1 MKDEE
6 LLEAF
11 EQVERFIDYRYR
23 KSHGNLFLILGI
35 YFFIAII
42 FSGYGHEIS
51 EAINISPALL
61 GISMFIIFIFF
72 YLFFVGRGFHLAHKT
87 GLDKLK
93 KEEKNSFKKKERISY
108 IVIFLILFFLFAL
121 IYYVISSFDIS
132 FCVIWCIGV
141 GLANIAI
148 YVSMKKIYGEKHY
161 HKENL
166 WIGLSL
172 LFSIPIV
179 FLLPS
184 RYSIFF
190 TAFVFLGLH
199 FTVSFYIY
207 SDAERILRESL
218 TGGLG
223 KLLSSESKLSS
234 PVRLGIMILLRTKS
248 KMVFS
253 EIQKTL
259 RLTPGNL
266 DSHLRHLE
274 KSGYVHIKKGLS
286 LKGPR
291 TIVEIT
297 PEGEENLKRYVSK
310 LKLALSYK
318 EK

>member
-6 LLEAF
+6 LLEVF
-11 EQVERFIDYRYR
+11 ERVERFIDYRYR
-23 KSHGNLFLILGI
+23 KSHGHLFLILGI
-35 YFFIAII
+35 YFFIVII
-42 FSGYGHEIS
+42 FSGYGLEIS
-51 EAINISPALL
+51 EATNVPLSVF
-61 GISMFIIFIFF
+61 GIGMFIIFIFF
-72 YLFFVGRGFHLAHKT
+72 YIFFVGRGFHLAHKT

-93 KEEKNSFKKKERISY
+93 KQEKSSFKKKERISY
-108 IVIFLILFFLFAL
+108 IAIFLILFLLFAF

-141 GLANIAI
+141 GIANIAI
-148 YVSMKKIYGEKHY
+148 FILMKKIYGKKHY
-161 HKENL
+161 HEENL

-172 LFSIPIV
+172 LFSVPII

-190 TAFVFLGLH
+190 TAFVFLGSH

-207 SDAERILRESL
+207 SDAEKILRESL

-248 KMVFS
+248 KMIFS
-253 EIQKTL
+253 EIQKAL
-259 RLTPGNL
+259 RLTSGNL

-274 KSGYVHIKKGLS
+274 KSGYVHIRKGLS

-291 TIVEIT
+291 TIIEIT
-297 PEGEENLKRYVSK
+297 SEGEEELKRYVSK
-310 LKLALSYK
+310 LKVAISYE

>member
-61 GISMFIIFIFF
+61 GISMFMLFIFL
-72 YLFFVGRGFHLAHKT
+72 YLLFVGRGFHVAYKT
-87 GLDKLK
+87 GLDKLEKEK
-93 KEEKNSFKKKERISY
+93 KASFKKKERISY
-108 IVIFLILFFLFAL
+108 LSLFLILFFIFVFMG
-121 IYYVISSFDIS
+121 YTSSHIP
-132 FCVIWCIGV
+132 FCVVWCIGV
-141 GLANIAI
+141 GIANIAI
-148 YVSMKKIYGEKHY
+148 FVSNKKIYGKKHY
-161 HKENL
+161 HEELL
-166 WIGLSL
+166 WAGLVL
-172 LFSIPIV
+172 LVSAPIV
-179 FLLPS
+179 FLVPS
-184 RYSIFF
+184 NFSILF
-190 TAFVFLGLH
+190 TAFLFLGIYSGIVFH
-199 FTVSFYIY
+199 IY